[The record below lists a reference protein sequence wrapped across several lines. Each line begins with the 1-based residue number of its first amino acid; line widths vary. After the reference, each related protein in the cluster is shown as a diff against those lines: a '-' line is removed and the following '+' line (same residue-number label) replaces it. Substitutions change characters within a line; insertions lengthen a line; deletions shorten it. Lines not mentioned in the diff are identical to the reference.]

1 MIICQ
6 RFATLPLAKSQ
17 KRALDV
23 EGLELLEGGPDR
35 GVLQGLG
42 GQFRVEPGEHV
53 AQARG

>member
-1 MIICQ
+1 VSIYQ

-17 KRALDV
+17 KRALDAV
-23 EGLELLEGGPDR
+23 GLELLEGGPDR